1 MAVIKGRRLNT
12 SRYVASLVAG
22 AHIPRHKLGWCASI
36 IMRKAGTADTRRTEE
51 RLFGASVS
59 PMAGVGVPAA
69 VEAEAQTRGLAW
81 HSVPCVTCCP
91 MCADGDADALWR
103 GIPVHCRGGGF
114 ADAGSGFCV
123 AVGKRPPTESLHS
136 LASGPC
142 PPVTRR
148 CAVGPSPPVL
158 SLDPAA
164 PNANRRFRRV
174 YRRTRVLVGDVSVML
189 SDSPQG
195 QAEGPVIDSNL
206 ETRAP
211 GLALR
216 HGS

>member
-1 MAVIKGRRLNT
+1 MGGTQRVACFDRRFVVAMAVIKGRRLNT

-103 GIPVHCRGGGF
+103 GIPVHCRGGRVRGCRIGF
-114 ADAGSGFCV
+114 TVFCV
-123 AVGKRPPTESLHS
+123 AVGKRPPCQSLCTVWRVGR
-136 LASGPC
+136 A
-142 PPVTRR
+142 RR

-164 PNANRRFRRV
+164 PNANRRFRRS
-174 YRRTRVLVGDVSVML
+174 YRRTLITVNVM
-189 SDSPQG
+189 
-195 QAEGPVIDSNL
+195 
-206 ETRAP
+206 
-211 GLALR
+211 
-216 HGS
+216 